1 IISASMLM
9 RPTAT
14 GGDCLQDRQILLY
27 QLPDLTNPIAVCGS
41 EYWTGDLDQGNKWY
55 HDLPRDQVTVC
66 QIMDIRHYPEQ
77 IINRK
82 MRVVMIVAFGENS
95 QRHPQDTA
103 EESYVLDIWRLLKVI
118 EIWIPAFPRR
128 PNSDSNGAF
137 MDKESNP
144 WFRQTEQETPARVPS
159 IPRKGRVET
168 IFPSRNDNV
177 LRGRIAK
184 LFTAPPTGGS
194 SSSLPSSSPSS
205 SSSTAIATTT
215 AATSSGGSRESQE
228 MLDCIAIFG
237 IQDSDTSA
245 AMVIKK
251 VLFLEDKAKSI
262 ASWSKKQI
270 SRGVSCMTLFPYHS
284 NYERMLVLFNR
295 YGRGLIWDWVNEKQV
310 AQLHMPVDHRPKSFQ
325 DRPKDSSD
333 SNASSA
339 NTADTADATNA
350 NINANANANANASAS
365 TASIIANTTV
375 APAPSNEMTSNTSTA
390 PLPTSVGAPV
400 ITPAPAPNLNA
411 NPNPNS
417 NPNPNVDPAAAAF
430 AQHPDLYYWGVQ
442 VSWAVEVPIPPRKD
456 PTQRCSFRIVIL
468 ADGAEN
474 EWESC
479 CWHVDSTVLGTSERD
494 LEAPPFIP
502 PNERKVRY
510 KPSESP
516 ENTLY
521 ADSKRY
527 ERQTIGHCL
536 PEQLEANKAEEG
548 KPIIFIA
555 YVVWNHFRIALTSQM
570 GLTIFD
576 MEELGTKEPDETRP
590 VDRQWVT
597 YLDDTKNNPLVDI
610 ATVGD
615 NLVITRR
622 HSHMVNNKRIVS
634 TVLSHEQSP
643 PTQIQNSKM
652 SSSSSPITQVSQQQQ
667 QFSSSSNPIT
677 QVVPPAPAPLP
688 SQYYTPGKQQYAY
701 PSKVILDVRGTRFEI
716 ERETLIGLPE
726 SILIVM
732 FPNGLILRPQPLSS
746 KARATGVGPG
756 YGYGHGHYPSE
767 STYTTDYSDYSDY
780 SYDDYEEEEGEEEE
794 DEYQNGN
801 GREQNRN
808 GNSNGGEAARGDNEE
823 ELNDENQFEDDQLN
837 DEDEEDND
845 DGDEVEEEEPQV
857 IQVDFDPVC
866 LTYIL
871 EFYREAQK
879 MSEAQRRQRVQEQ
892 QQMMMLQRQRLQQQQ
907 QQLMQ
912 NQQQQQQQLQQDDN
926 GRDYGYGLGYG
937 RSGNGTTAGYTSE
950 PIPLGSIMPQNPLL
964 TKQAIIVL
972 REELDYFAIPP
983 SNRTSQRRNNES
995 STTSTT
1001 STTPAAAAGGGG
1013 GGGEVTKKDGH
1024 LSTEELPQ
1032 PMRTSNASSSSLSKP
1047 KASGLVPSSSTTT
1060 TASTAT
1066 VTMATSSP
1074 ALPSVSL
1081 KNGSSMSSPLSSPP
1095 LPPLPPPAMI
1105 KTQCG
1110 KILLEDRKI
1119 FTALQRNINKEKN
1132 QAEQHLM
1139 DMLCVS
1145 GFQRDGE
1152 WGYRRLEPKR
1162 TTVVSVAMVMLRTTA
1177 QPTAT
1182 TTKLSASASPS
1193 SSNSVLTTP
1202 SATASTTQLSVGS
1215 MAPSMNLQVTAPG
1228 STTTATMLPA
1238 AAATAAATAS
1248 KESTATNEVNILKD
1262 TVAMPLTES
1271 EDAQTKRSSNSNT
1284 ANEEP
1289 RNGEQSN
1296 SNSNSNSNSD
1306 DAGNTAGATTSSVS
1320 GPSLQEQNQIQMA
1333 IAQKLLLFWRKPA

>member
-1 IISASMLM
+1 MEASSADSAQLATARARARQQHNQIQSKLLQCPPEILKIIALWIRDPLERMRFSHICSFLFSITSSRDWFDLFCFHHPSWSRGCKLEDEPDRDGTSMWKKITVKDSYLFKRLTADLPPLPPPLTSLSLQQSSDADVNADADASANADADASANANIAMDVDSAFEHTIPNSDAVYVIAPSETVASEVTGAASMSEVSNNVQTRVGRLRVLLNEAQVFHSDTTTTNGKWRRIGSPVYNIHYPSDSIISASMLM

-622 HSHMVNNKRIVS
+622 HSHMVWS
-634 TVLSHEQSP
+634 
-643 PTQIQNSKM
+643 
-652 SSSSSPITQVSQQQQ
+652 
-667 QFSSSSNPIT
+667 F
-677 QVVPPAPAPLP
+677 
-688 SQYYTPGKQQYAY
+688 
-701 PSKVILDVRGTRFEI
+701 
-716 ERETLIGLPE
+716 
-726 SILIVM
+726 
-732 FPNGLILRPQPLSS
+732 
-746 KARATGVGPG
+746 
-756 YGYGHGHYPSE
+756 YG
-767 STYTTDYSDYSDY
+767 
-780 SYDDYEEEEGEEEE
+780 
-794 DEYQNGN
+794 
-801 GREQNRN
+801 
-808 GNSNGGEAARGDNEE
+808 
-823 ELNDENQFEDDQLN
+823 
-837 DEDEEDND
+837 
-845 DGDEVEEEEPQV
+845 
-857 IQVDFDPVC
+857 
-866 LTYIL
+866 
-871 EFYREAQK
+871 
-879 MSEAQRRQRVQEQ
+879 
-892 QQMMMLQRQRLQQQQ
+892 
-907 QQLMQ
+907 
-912 NQQQQQQQLQQDDN
+912 
-926 GRDYGYGLGYG
+926 
-937 RSGNGTTAGYTSE
+937 
-950 PIPLGSIMPQNPLL
+950 
-964 TKQAIIVL
+964 
-972 REELDYFAIPP
+972 
-983 SNRTSQRRNNES
+983 
-995 STTSTT
+995 
-1001 STTPAAAAGGGG
+1001 
-1013 GGGEVTKKDGH
+1013 
-1024 LSTEELPQ
+1024 
-1032 PMRTSNASSSSLSKP
+1032 
-1047 KASGLVPSSSTTT
+1047 
-1060 TASTAT
+1060 
-1066 VTMATSSP
+1066 
-1074 ALPSVSL
+1074 
-1081 KNGSSMSSPLSSPP
+1081 
-1095 LPPLPPPAMI
+1095 
-1105 KTQCG
+1105 
-1110 KILLEDRKI
+1110 
-1119 FTALQRNINKEKN
+1119 
-1132 QAEQHLM
+1132 
-1139 DMLCVS
+1139 
-1145 GFQRDGE
+1145 
-1152 WGYRRLEPKR
+1152 
-1162 TTVVSVAMVMLRTTA
+1162 
-1177 QPTAT
+1177 
-1182 TTKLSASASPS
+1182 
-1193 SSNSVLTTP
+1193 
-1202 SATASTTQLSVGS
+1202 
-1215 MAPSMNLQVTAPG
+1215 
-1228 STTTATMLPA
+1228 
-1238 AAATAAATAS
+1238 
-1248 KESTATNEVNILKD
+1248 
-1262 TVAMPLTES
+1262 
-1271 EDAQTKRSSNSNT
+1271 
-1284 ANEEP
+1284 
-1289 RNGEQSN
+1289 
-1296 SNSNSNSNSD
+1296 
-1306 DAGNTAGATTSSVS
+1306 
-1320 GPSLQEQNQIQMA
+1320 
-1333 IAQKLLLFWRKPA
+1333 